1 MEMSAPIARHDVLL
15 VACLCAEW
23 CGTCRDY
30 RATLSQALSSF
41 DPARLSVAWIDIEDH
56 DEVLGAIDVQNFPTV
71 LIARADQVLFFG
83 TVTPHAQTLTRLVQ
97 GALDG
102 GALAHPQ
109 DGEVQALAARIRAFV
124 AAGSGVGGQ

>member
-1 MEMSAPIARHDVLL
+1 MSTPIARHDVLL

-30 RATLSQALSSF
+30 RATLSQALSGF
-41 DPARLSVAWIDIEDH
+41 DPARLSIAWIDIEDH
-56 DEVLGAIDVQNFPTV
+56 DEVLGAIDVQDFPTV

-102 GALAHPQ
+102 GLSAQPPDADAH
-109 DGEVQALAARIRAFV
+109 ALAARIRALQLAV
-124 AAGSGVGGQ
+124 SGVFTGRW